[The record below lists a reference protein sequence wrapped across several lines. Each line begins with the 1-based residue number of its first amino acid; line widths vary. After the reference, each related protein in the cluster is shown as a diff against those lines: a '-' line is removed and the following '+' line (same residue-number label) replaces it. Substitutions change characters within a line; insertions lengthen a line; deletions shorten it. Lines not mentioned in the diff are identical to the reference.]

1 MTEKPAESI
10 NARLPSKA
18 GFRTLPPIVDAN
30 TPLPVE
36 LPALRRAKMTIPR
49 IADPESI
56 IERPTLVD
64 HIRQATADQ
73 FVLISAPAGYGKT
86 TIAVQAVEHIDG
98 PVAWLTLD
106 EQDNDRDLFV
116 AYLTSALLRA
126 HSETHGLR
134 LVVPY
139 PEAAPSVTLD
149 TIINLLG
156 EQEVATTLVLD
167 DYHRIENPSVH
178 QLVEQL
184 IDARSPYLRLI
195 ICSRSRPPLPIA
207 RARVRHE
214 LVEIQTGDL
223 RFSGHETA
231 RALSLLLDASV
242 PEAMSWD
249 LHVRTE
255 GWPIGLRLLLLPS
268 TDSKVAYW
276 SAEPDASAR
285 SAGSFF
291 VAEYLIEDVL
301 RSLPDSY
308 IAFLMYTSPLK
319 RLTASLCAAMTG
331 ASDAQAILTALEQ
344 HGLPLFRTGDEGL
357 WYRYHPLVAEVFKQ
371 RLLDWHDR
379 SRIAELH
386 REASNWYVSHGYLAD
401 AIDHAGECQD
411 WERMIELMSSVGFE
425 TLGMSNL
432 QALQSWLTA
441 IPAERRDSDINLS
454 FWYGSVLAAVGR
466 VDESRDYYDRVET
479 SWMESGN
486 HKMIGEVLKHRAF
499 QAMHR
504 WKLEE
509 ALSAARRSFQIN
521 RLTTAADR
529 SESLYTESV
538 VYSRMGRVR
547 EALVTH
553 DLAEREHPLPQVTYI
568 EYGWLLTQAGRLDEA
583 EDALRHGL
591 NFPNPSDPHRR
602 GNIWLAEIYRARGD
616 FDRAEEALD
625 RAAETEFRQRTPP
638 AYPWVSVARAKLHW
652 SAGDAETA
660 LSVLN
665 RTIAESKRDPHDL
678 GYRLSSAVKASFL
691 FIQGNVDEACASA
704 DELVDEIERGE
715 QHVFIDE
722 QLMRA
727 RYLIANE
734 RRETALSYLSELSR
748 RAEAEGRVSD
758 RGRILIL
765 ESLAWASAR
774 RTEAAARNL
783 FRAIT
788 LLEPGRQITPFSDEG
803 ASLIGT
809 LRAVAATGKSLEFVR
824 EIVSHATH
832 SAASTSLSAPN
843 LLAEPLSKR
852 ELEVL
857 RLVSVGL
864 SNREI
869 SEQLFISVPTV
880 KRHVS
885 TIFQKL
891 DATSRTGAVSAAR
904 LLKLI

>member
-1 MTEKPAESI
+1 
-10 NARLPSKA
+10 
-18 GFRTLPPIVDAN
+18 
-30 TPLPVE
+30 
-36 LPALRRAKMTIPR
+36 MTIPR
-49 IADPESI
+49 IADPASI
-56 IERPTLVD
+56 IERPALIE
-64 HIRQATADQ
+64 HIQQATSDQ

-86 TIAVQAVEHIDG
+86 TTAVQAVELLDG

-106 EQDNDRDLFV
+106 EHDNDRDLFV
-116 AYLTSALLRA
+116 AYLIGALLRA
-126 HSETHGLR
+126 HSETYGSH
-134 LVVPY
+134 LVMPHSV
-139 PEAAPSVTLD
+139 AAPSITLD
-149 TIINLLG
+149 AIVNLLG
-156 EQEVATTLVLD
+156 EQEVVTILVLD

-184 IDARSPYLRLI
+184 IDAKSPHLRLI

-207 RARVRHE
+207 RARARHE
-214 LVEIQTGDL
+214 LVELQTGDL
-223 RFSGHETA
+223 RFSGQETA
-231 RALSLLLDASV
+231 RALSLLQHVSIS
-242 PEAMSWD
+242 EAMSWD
-249 LHVRTE
+249 LYVRTE
-255 GWPIGLRLLLLPS
+255 GWPIGLRLLLLPAA
-268 TDSKVAYW
+268 DSQVAYW
-276 SAEPDASAR
+276 AADPEASVR
-285 SAGSFF
+285 SSGSFY
-291 VAEYLIEDVL
+291 VAEYLIEEVL
-301 RSLPDSY
+301 RGLPESY
-308 IAFLMYTSPLK
+308 IAFLMYTAPLK
-319 RLTASLCAAMTG
+319 RLTASLCAAVTG
-331 ASDAQAILTALEQ
+331 MSDAQATLAALEQ

-357 WYRYHPLVAEVFKQ
+357 WYRYHPLVAEVFRQ
-371 RLLDWHDR
+371 RLMDWHDR
-379 SRIAELH
+379 NRIADLH
-386 REASNWYVSHGYLAD
+386 RQASNWYVSHGYLAD

-411 WERMIELMSSVGFE
+411 WELMIELMSSVGFE

-466 VDESRDYYDRVET
+466 VDESREYYDQVET

-499 QAMHR
+499 QAMHT
-504 WKLEE
+504 WELDE
-509 ALSAARRSFQIN
+509 ALGAARRSFEIN

-529 SESLYTESV
+529 SESLFAESM

-547 EALVTH
+547 EALATH
-553 DLAEREHPLPQVTYI
+553 ELAEREHPLPQVTYV
-568 EYGWLLTQAGRLDEA
+568 EYGWLLARAGRLDEA
-583 EDALRHGL
+583 EEALRHGL

-602 GNIWLAEIYRARGD
+602 GNVWLAEIYRAWGD
-616 FDRAEEALD
+616 FERAEEALD

-638 AYPWVSVARAKLHW
+638 TYPWVSVARAKLHW
-652 SAGDAETA
+652 SAGDADTA
-660 LSVLN
+660 LSVLD
-665 RTIAESKRDPHDL
+665 RTIAETKRDPHDL
-678 GYRLSSAVKASFL
+678 SYRLSSAVKASFL
-691 FIQGNVDEACASA
+691 FIQGDFGAACEIA
-704 DELVDEIERGE
+704 DELVEEIERGE
-715 QHVFIDE
+715 RHVFIDE

-734 RRETALSYLSELSR
+734 RRETALSYLSELAR
-748 RAEAEGRVSD
+748 RAETEGRFSD

-765 ESLAWASAR
+765 ESLAWESAR
-774 RTEAAARNL
+774 RTEAATRNL
-783 FRAIT
+783 FRAIK
-788 LLEPGRQITPFSDEG
+788 LLESGRQITPFSDEG

-824 EIVSHATH
+824 EIVNHATR
-832 SAASTSLSAPN
+832 SSAPVPLTATN
-843 LLAEPLSKR
+843 LLADPLSKR

-904 LLKLI
+904 LMKLI